1 MDLKPNMKSDFD
13 EFLKEEDML
22 VEVET
27 TAIKRVIAYQIK
39 QEMETQNITK
49 IKMAKMMNTNRTV
62 VDRLLNPHNH
72 SLTLQTLESAT
83 SALRKRLDIAIV

>member
-13 EFLKEEDML
+13 EFLKEEDVL
-22 VEVET
+22 IEAER

-49 IKMAKMMNTNRTV
+49 QDVKGYICY
-62 VDRLLNPHNH
+62 L
-72 SLTLQTLESAT
+72 LESEVMVGNN
-83 SALRKRLDIAIV
+83 IV